1 MIEINKNYNESN
13 LETMA
18 KMPNCFVDLVITS
31 PPYYNARE
39 YSQWLTVD
47 DYYSEMK
54 IIFTEVFRVIKNHKY
69 FILNVG
75 DIVSHLGGSKW
86 NVKRL
91 MLGARFICMLED
103 IGFEIIDDIIW
114 DKGEPQSK
122 RHLGNPPYPYYQ
134 KPVNCYE
141 HIIIAE
147 KNVIDKTRINCPDC
161 NTNLVSSNSMT
172 KQNVQSWECKNPNC
186 KTKSKA
192 NRGKRF
198 SNRSV
203 MMNDA
208 QVEENLISKDLIKKW
223 HRDIIKINPVVKI
236 NSKGENSLG
245 HTAPFPKDI
254 AEMGVLFF
262 TSVNELVYDCF
273 MGSGTVAEVSIL
285 NNRNWIGSE
294 ISSEY
299 CNIIE
304 ERIKKAWEEKR
315 KEKDLT
321 QKTLFGDGM

>member
-1 MIEINKNYNESN
+1 MLELNKIYNESN
-13 LETMA
+13 LETMS
-18 KMPNCFVDLVITS
+18 KLPDVSIDLVITS

-39 YSQWLTVD
+39 YSQWNTLG
-47 DYYSEMK
+47 DYYDEMQ
-54 IIFTEVFRVIKNHKY
+54 IIFETIFQKIKNHKY

-75 DIVSHLGGSKW
+75 DITSHLGGSKW

-147 KNVIDKTRINCPDC
+147 KNIIDKSRINCPDC
-161 NTNLVSSNSMT
+161 NESIIASNSMQ
-172 KQNVQSWECKNPNC
+172 KPNVQSWECKNPNC
-186 KTKSKA
+186 KTKSIS

-198 SNRSV
+198 SNRSI

-208 QVEENLISKDLIKKW
+208 KLPQNEIDSEIIKKW
-223 HRDIIKINPVVKI
+223 RRDIVKINPVVKI
-236 NSKGENSLG
+236 NSKGENLYG
-245 HTAPFPKDI
+245 HSAPFPEDI
-254 AEMGVLFF
+254 ADMSIKFFSSMG
-262 TSVNELVYDCF
+262 EIVYDPF
-273 MGSGTVAEVSIL
+273 MGSGTTAVSAIK
-285 NNRNWIGSE
+285 NGRNWIGSE
-294 ISSEY
+294 ISAEY
-299 CNIIE
+299 VEIANKRIANTTIE
-304 ERIKKAWEEKR
+304 LNSKP
-315 KEKDLT
+315 T
-321 QKTLFGDGM
+321 QLF

>member
-1 MIEINKNYNESN
+1 MNKTYNEN
-13 LETMA
+13 CLYTMA
-18 KMPNCFVDLVITS
+18 KMPDCFVDLVITS

-39 YSQWLTVD
+39 YSQWETLD
-47 DYYSEMK
+47 DYYKEMK
-54 IIFTEVFRVIKNHKY
+54 SIFTEVFRVVKNHKY

-75 DIVSHLGGSKW
+75 DIVSYLGGSKW
-86 NVKRL
+86 NNKRL

-122 RHLGNPPYPYYQ
+122 RHLGNPLYPYYQ

-147 KNVIDKTRINCPDC
+147 KNITDKTRINCPDC
-161 NTNLVSSNSMT
+161 KTNLVSSNSMT

-186 KTKSKA
+186 KTKSKS

-208 QVEENLISKDLIKKW
+208 QKEENLISKDLIKKW

-245 HTAPFPKDI
+245 HTAPFPEEI
-254 AEMGVLFF
+254 AKMGVLFF
-262 TSVNELVYDCF
+262 TSINEIIYDPF
-273 MGSGTVAEVSIL
+273 MGSGTTAIAAIKE
-285 NNRNWIGSE
+285 NRNYIGSE
-294 ISSEY
+294 ISKEY
-299 CNIIE
+299 CDII
-304 ERIKKAWEEKR
+304 KAR
-315 KEKDLT
+315 LN
-321 QKTLFGDGM
+321 GI